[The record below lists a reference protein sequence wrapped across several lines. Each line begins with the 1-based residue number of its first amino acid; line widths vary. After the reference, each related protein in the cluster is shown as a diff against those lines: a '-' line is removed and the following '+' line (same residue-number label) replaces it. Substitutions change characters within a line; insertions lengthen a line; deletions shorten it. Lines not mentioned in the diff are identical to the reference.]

1 MNRREEREQAF
12 ILLFEHGINR
22 DPIDRIIDNAG
33 MARDLMLSDFAEQA
47 ALGAESHEEALD
59 RQIESHTRGWR
70 KERLSKVALALLRL
84 ALYEMLFCPEIP
96 VGVSINEAVELAKKY
111 GAAEDPAFV
120 NGVLG
125 AVAKE
130 QAQGTGAAGQDHDA

>member
-96 VGVSINEAVELAKKY
+96 VGVSINEAVELAKK
-111 GAAEDPAFV
+111 
-120 NGVLG
+120 
-125 AVAKE
+125 
-130 QAQGTGAAGQDHDA
+130 